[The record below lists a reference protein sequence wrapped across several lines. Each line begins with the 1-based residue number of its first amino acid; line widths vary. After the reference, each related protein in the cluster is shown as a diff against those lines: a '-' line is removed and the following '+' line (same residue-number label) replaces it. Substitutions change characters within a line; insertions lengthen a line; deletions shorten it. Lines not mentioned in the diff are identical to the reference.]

1 MHRGAFRLGIP
12 VPDVLPVFS
21 VAEQRQYGLHAQTE
35 LRMPVLHVTF

>member
-1 MHRGAFRLGIP
+1 VHEGSFRLGVP

-21 VAEQRQYGLHAQTE
+21 LAEQRQYGMKQATE